1 MRPKFFLPF
10 LFVLIVKPSFSQ
22 DYPDLIVTNE
32 NDSIICKITLV
43 NEYNIF
49 YQYNPKKKI
58 ISSSSIP
65 RSSVIFFTSSETA
78 VPVMEEKKYVE
89 PEPAKEIRFNFKE
102 EGGLIYSEKY
112 TKAPV
117 YGKGLIDMYDYIE
130 TNTRVYPADERAL
143 GGLTYVVLFALT
155 IDSLGTIQNVH
166 LQEPVSSTYSG
177 YEAQKLEAELKRILL
192 QMTPW
197 TPAFIGEKTT
207 ESIVYLPL
215 KFYLEASQI
224 HLLPSQFS
232 FSFNGRD

>member
-1 MRPKFFLPF
+1 MCVKFFQLLFILF
-10 LFVLIVKPSFSQ
+10 LAPQAFCQEFT
-22 DYPDLIVTNE
+22 DLIVTKE
-32 NDSIICKITLV
+32 NDSIFCKITLV

-58 ISSSSIP
+58 IASSSIP

-89 PEPAKEIRFNFKE
+89 PPKEIRPNFKE
-102 EGGLIYSEKY
+102 EAGLIYSEKY

-117 YGKGLIDMYDYIE
+117 YGNGLIDMYDYIE
-130 TNTRVYPADERAL
+130 NTTRVYPADERAL
-143 GGLTYVVLFALT
+143 GGLTYVVLFAIT
-155 IDSLGTIQNVH
+155 IDSLGNVQNVH

-177 YEAQKLEAELKRILL
+177 YEAQKLESELKRILL

-197 TPAFIGEKTT
+197 TPAFIGENPTA
-207 ESIVYLPL
+207 SIVYLPL

>member
-1 MRPKFFLPF
+1 
-10 LFVLIVKPSFSQ
+10 
-22 DYPDLIVTNE
+22 
-32 NDSIICKITLV
+32 
-43 NEYNIF
+43 
-49 YQYNPKKKI
+49 
-58 ISSSSIP
+58 
-65 RSSVIFFTSSETA
+65 
-78 VPVMEEKKYVE
+78 
-89 PEPAKEIRFNFKE
+89 
-102 EGGLIYSEKY
+102 
-112 TKAPV
+112 
-117 YGKGLIDMYDYIE
+117 MYDYIE

-155 IDSLGTIQNVH
+155 IDSLGAVQNVH

>member
-1 MRPKFFLPF
+1 MRPKFFLPL
-10 LFVLIVKPSFSQ
+10 LFVLIVQASFSQ

-65 RSSVIFFTSSETA
+65 RSSVIFFRSSETA

-89 PEPAKEIRFNFKE
+89 PEPVKEIRFNFKE

-224 HLLPSQFS
+224 NLLPSQYTFTVIS
-232 FSFNGRD
+232 RD